1 MNMKTSNLIEELRKE
16 FELNDEETEIVKQIL
31 GV

>member
-1 MNMKTSNLIEELRKE
+1 MKTNNLIEELRKE
-16 FELNDEETEIVKQIL
+16 FELNDEETETVKQIL